1 MFSVHHPL
9 QLLLPHTMYSKSVLF
24 SNSDIAVVM
33 SLKRKKTY
41 TTHTS
46 NKQAFRAGI
55 SVQKLKKIWTVG
67 RKTLIGFVKLLGI
80 KGSYTRY

>member
-1 MFSVHHPL
+1 
-9 QLLLPHTMYSKSVLF
+9 
-24 SNSDIAVVM
+24 M